1 MMTLGPGGWRVIPE
15 PEAISVAA
23 WRVVTVTARA
33 PPLVVGWSGWPGR
46 LRVARLH
53 LYLSSP

>member
-1 MMTLGPGGWRVIPE
+1 MIPE

-23 WRVVTVTARA
+23 WRVVIVTARGL
-33 PPLVVGWSGWPGR
+33 PLVVGWSGWPGR
-46 LRVARLH
+46 WRVARLH

>member
-1 MMTLGPGGWRVIPE
+1 MPE

-23 WRVVTVTARA
+23 WRVVIVTVRG
-33 PPLVVGWSGWPGR
+33 PPPVVVGWSGWPGR